1 MTKPAIFDSIAF
13 QYDEN
18 RGGEERGHRFA
29 ASFAPLLDR
38 NERVLEIG
46 VGTGVVASALEAQGF
61 NIIGVD
67 VSREMLKRALNRVRQ
82 VVWTDMNALPF
93 VENSFGS
100 VYAVWALHLARNI
113 PEMLHEIRRILITG
127 GAFLNCSAANRNL
140 VPINDRAEEIMLGV
154 HAALAGEE
162 LTVDSP
168 KQLEGY
174 ADAAGFSFERV
185 VDIPH
190 DYETTPAKI
199 ALHLERRGMS
209 VLQRATPEQVRDI
222 IEPALAE
229 LKALP
234 EQVLHRRRI
243 HQITVLRAV

>member
-1 MTKPAIFDSIAF
+1 MTKPAIFDAIAF

-18 RGGEERGHRFA
+18 RGGEERGQRFA
-29 ASFAPLLDR
+29 ASFAPLLKRD
-38 NERVLEIG
+38 ERVLEVG

-61 NIIGVD
+61 NVIGVD
-67 VSREMLKRALNRVRQ
+67 VSREMLKRAISRVRQ
-82 VVWTDMNALPF
+82 VVWADMNTLPF

-100 VYAVWALHLARNI
+100 VYAVWALHLAQNI
-113 PEMLHEIRRILITG
+113 PEMLHEIRRILIEG

-154 HAALAGEE
+154 HAALSGEE

-168 KQLEGY
+168 RQLEGY
-174 ADAAGFSFERV
+174 AEAAGFAFERV
-185 VDIPH
+185 VDISH
-190 DYETTPAKI
+190 DYETTPSKI

-229 LKALP
+229 LKSLP
-234 EQVLHRRRI
+234 EQVLRRRRM
-243 HQITVLRAV
+243 HQIAVLRAV